1 MDPATQAAVSFGY
14 SGDAMPIRIIRAARS
29 ALGAIFLGLLV
40 ACATTEPAGPGA
52 AVDALPP
59 EARLAEAEAAFGRG
73 EYPAGARLYREAAQR
88 SDDETIAEQATRA
101 AFDHTQLQEAALAA
115 GRWLEIN
122 PTSENAHR
130 YAGITALK
138 LHRLDDAEAQ
148 FGYLLDTIYIS
159 PAAGFLALLPV
170 IGGEG
175 VSTDVAELFRRLS
188 ARHPDVAEGYYAYGS
203 AALRADSFAA
213 ADKAAATAVAKAP
226 YWKPAKMLLAR
237 TRIANGK
244 DEEGLAIARD
254 LVTEPDSDIGTHLEY
269 ALLLSATGRD
279 QEARAMITPY
289 TTGKTVVPGAIRT
302 LGAMELDADNLDA
315 ATAQFENLLAT
326 GAQSY
331 EALYFLGVIA
341 ERRKDTDRAL
351 RYYARVA
358 GGDYNL
364 AAQQRMARIK
374 AEQSGTD
381 AGIAHL
387 DEVARTQ
394 PQLAPDVYSAK
405 AGLLEYRG
413 DARRAAQ
420 VYEEGL
426 SRYPDALELRL
437 NRAFF
442 LERTGKEEAAIRD
455 LRALLAERPGDA
467 HVQNAL
473 GYTLVDHGRNL
484 PEARGLLTAALA
496 QSPDNAATLDSM
508 GWLLYK
514 EGKYTEALD
523 YLKRANESG
532 ADPEIDLHMGEV
544 QWAMGDQKAARETW
558 KAALL
563 KAPDDK
569 RLRERLERAGP

>member
-1 MDPATQAAVSFGY
+1 
-14 SGDAMPIRIIRAARS
+14 MPIRIIRVVRS

-40 ACATTEPAGPGA
+40 ACATTDDPAGPGA
-52 AVDALPP
+52 TGDAVLP
-59 EARLAEAEAAFGRG
+59 EARLAEAEAAFDRSD
-73 EYPAGARLYREAAQR
+73 YPGGARLYREAAQR
-88 SDDETIAEQATRA
+88 SDDEMIAEQATRA
-101 AFDHTQLQEAALAA
+101 AFDHTQLREAALAA
-115 GRWLEIN
+115 SRWLEIN
-122 PTSENAHR
+122 PTNENAHR
-130 YAGITALK
+130 YAGIAALK

-148 FGYLLDTIYIS
+148 FGYLLDTVYMS

-170 IGGEG
+170 IGDEG
-175 VSTDVAELFRRLS
+175 VATDVMELFRRLS
-188 ARHPDVAEGYYAYGS
+188 ARHPNVGEGHYAYGS
-203 AALRADSFAA
+203 AALRADSFAVA
-213 ADKAAATAVAKAP
+213 EKAAETAVAKAP
-226 YWKPAKMLLAR
+226 FWKPAKMLLAR
-237 TRIANGK
+237 TLIANGK
-244 DEEGLAIARD
+244 DEEGLAMARD
-254 LVTEPDSDIGTHLEY
+254 LVTEPDSDLSTHLEY

-279 QEARAMITPY
+279 QEARAMLMPY
-289 TTGKTVVPGAIRT
+289 TTGKTVVPGAIRA

-315 ATAQFENLLAT
+315 AMAQFENLLAT

-351 RYYARVA
+351 RYYSRVA

-364 AAQQRMARIK
+364 AAQQRVARIK

-381 AGIAHL
+381 AGVTHL
-387 DEVARTQ
+387 DELARTQ
-394 PQLAPDVYSAK
+394 PQLAPDVFSAK

-413 DARRAAQ
+413 DTRRAAQ

-442 LERTGKEEAAIRD
+442 LERTGKEDAAIRD

-473 GYTLVDHGRNL
+473 GYTLADNDKSL

-496 QSPDNAATLDSM
+496 QSPDNAATLDSV

-514 EGKYTEALD
+514 EGNYPAALEH
-523 YLKRANESG
+523 LRRANESG
-532 ADPEIDLHMGEV
+532 ADPEIDLHIGEV
-544 QWAMGDQKAARETW
+544 QWAMGDQKAARATW
-558 KAALL
+558 QAALE
-563 KAPDDK
+563 KAPENQK
-569 RLRERLERAGP
+569 LRERIGRAGP

>member
-1 MDPATQAAVSFGY
+1 
-14 SGDAMPIRIIRAARS
+14 MPIRIIRAVRS

-40 ACATTEPAGPGA
+40 ACAATGPAGPGTEA
-52 AVDALPP
+52 DWTLP
-59 EARLAEAEAAFGRG
+59 EARLAEAEAAFERG
-73 EYPAGARLYREAAQR
+73 DYPAGARMYREAAQR

-138 LHRLDDAEAQ
+138 LHRLDDAETQ
-148 FGYLLDTIYIS
+148 FGYLLDTVYMS

-170 IGGEG
+170 IGDEG
-175 VSTDVAELFRRLS
+175 VATDVMELFRRLS
-188 ARHPDVAEGYYAYGS
+188 ARHPDVAEGHYAYGS
-203 AALRADSFAA
+203 AALRADNFAVAEQA
-213 ADKAAATAVAKAP
+213 AETAVAKAP
-226 YWKPAKMLLAR
+226 FWKPAKMLLAR

-254 LVTEPDSDIGTHLEY
+254 LVTAPDSDVGTHLEY

-279 QEARAMITPY
+279 QEARAMLTPY

-315 ATAQFENLLAT
+315 ATVQFENLLAT

-341 ERRKDTDRAL
+341 ERRKDTERAL
-351 RYYARVA
+351 RYYSRVA

-364 AAQQRMARIK
+364 AAQQRVARIK
-374 AEQSGTD
+374 TEQSGTE
-381 AGIAHL
+381 AGVAHL
-387 DEVARTQ
+387 DELARTQ

-413 DARRAAQ
+413 DTRRAAQ
-420 VYEEGL
+420 VFDEGL
-426 SRYPDALELRL
+426 ARYPDALELRL

-442 LERTGKEEAAIRD
+442 LERTGKEDAAIRD

-473 GYTLVDHGRNL
+473 GYTLADHGKSL
-484 PEARGLLTAALA
+484 PEARGLITAALA

-514 EGKYTEALD
+514 EGKYTAALD
-523 YLKRANESG
+523 HLQRAKESG
-532 ADPEIDLHMGEV
+532 ADPEIDLHIGEV
-544 QWAMGDQKAARETW
+544 QWAMGEQKAARETW
-558 KAALL
+558 QAALAR
-563 KAPDDK
+563 APENK
-569 RLRERLERAGP
+569 KLRERLERAGP

>member
-1 MDPATQAAVSFGY
+1 M
-14 SGDAMPIRIIRAARS
+14 
-29 ALGAIFLGLLV
+29 L
-40 ACATTEPAGPGA
+40 
-52 AVDALPP
+52 P
-59 EARLAEAEAAFGRG
+59 EARLVEAEAAFDRG
-73 EYPAGARLYREAAQR
+73 DYPAGARMYREAAQR
-88 SDDETIAEQATRA
+88 SEDETVAEQATRA
-101 AFDHTQLQEAALAA
+101 AFDHSQLQEAALAA

-148 FGYLLDTIYIS
+148 FGYLLDTVYMS

-188 ARHPDVAEGYYAYGS
+188 ARHPNVAEGYYAYGS
-203 AALRADSFAA
+203 AALRADSFAV
-213 ADKAAATAVAKAP
+213 ADQAAATAVAKAP

-244 DEEGLAIARD
+244 EEEGLAIARD
-254 LVTEPDSDIGTHLEY
+254 LVTAPDSDIGTHLEY

-279 QEARAMITPY
+279 QEARAMLTPY

-302 LGAMELDADNLDA
+302 LGAMELEADNLDA
-315 ATAQFENLLAT
+315 ATLQFENLLAT

-331 EALYFLGVIA
+331 EALYFLGVIS

-351 RYYARVA
+351 RYYGRVA
-358 GGDYNL
+358 GGDYGL
-364 AAQQRMARIK
+364 AAQQRVARIK

-381 AGIAHL
+381 AGVAHL

-437 NRAFF
+437 NRVFV
-442 LERTGKEEAAIRD
+442 LERTGKDEAAIRD

-473 GYTLVDHGRNL
+473 GYTLVDHGKNL
-484 PEARGLLTAALA
+484 PEARVLITAALT

-508 GWLLYK
+508 GWLLYR

-532 ADPEIDLHMGEV
+532 ADPEIDLHIGEV
-544 QWAMGDQKAARETW
+544 QWAMGDQKAARATW
-558 KAALL
+558 TAALL
-563 KAPDDK
+563 KAPEDK
-569 RLRERLERAGP
+569 KLRERLERAGP

>member
-1 MDPATQAAVSFGY
+1 M
-14 SGDAMPIRIIRAARS
+14 
-29 ALGAIFLGLLV
+29 L
-40 ACATTEPAGPGA
+40 
-52 AVDALPP
+52 P
-59 EARLAEAEAAFGRG
+59 EARLVEAEAAFDRG
-73 EYPAGARLYREAAQR
+73 EYPAGARMYREAAQR
-88 SDDETIAEQATRA
+88 SDDETVAEQATRA
-101 AFDHTQLQEAALAA
+101 AFDHVQLQEAALAA
-115 GRWLEIN
+115 RRWLEIN

-148 FGYLLDTIYIS
+148 FGYLLDTIYMS
-159 PAAGFLALLPV
+159 PAAGFLALAPV
-170 IGGEG
+170 IGDEG
-175 VSTDVAELFRRLS
+175 VPTDVAELFRRLS
-188 ARHPDVAEGYYAYGS
+188 ARHPNVAEGYYAYGS
-203 AALRADSFAA
+203 AALRADSFAVADQA
-213 ADKAAATAVAKAP
+213 ATTAVAKAP

-237 TRIANGK
+237 TRIASGK
-244 DEEGLAIARD
+244 EEEGLAMARD
-254 LVTEPDSDIGTHLEY
+254 LVTDPDSDIGTHLEY

-279 QEARAMITPY
+279 QEARAMLTPY

-302 LGAMELDADNLDA
+302 LGAMELEADNLDA

-341 ERRKDTDRAL
+341 ERRKDTERAL

-358 GGDYNL
+358 GGDYSL
-364 AAQQRMARIK
+364 AAQQRVARIK

-381 AGIAHL
+381 AGVAHL

-394 PQLAPDVYSAK
+394 PQLAPDIYSAK

-426 SRYPDALELRL
+426 TRYPDALDLRL
-437 NRAFF
+437 NRVFF
-442 LERTGKEEAAIRD
+442 LERAGKEEVAIRD

-473 GYTLVDHGRNL
+473 GYTLVDHGKNL
-484 PEARGLLTAALA
+484 PEARSLITAALA

-508 GWLLYK
+508 GWLLYR

-523 YLKRANESG
+523 YLNRANESG
-532 ADPEIDLHMGEV
+532 ADPEIDLHIGEV

-563 KAPDDK
+563 KSPEDK
-569 RLRERLERAGP
+569 NLRERLERAGP

>member
-1 MDPATQAAVSFGY
+1 
-14 SGDAMPIRIIRAARS
+14 MPIRIIRAVRS

-40 ACATTEPAGPGA
+40 ACAATTPAGPGA
-52 AVDALPP
+52 AGDALPP
-59 EARLAEAEAAFGRG
+59 EARLADAEAAFGRG

-175 VSTDVAELFRRLS
+175 VSTDVVELFRRLS

-213 ADKAAATAVAKAP
+213 ADQAAATAVAKAP

-364 AAQQRMARIK
+364 AAQQRVARIK

-484 PEARGLLTAALA
+484 PEARGLITAALA

-523 YLKRANESG
+523 YLQRANESG
-532 ADPEIDLHMGEV
+532 ADPEIDLHIGEV

-563 KAPDDK
+563 KAPEDK
-569 RLRERLERAGP
+569 QLRERLERAGP

>member
-1 MDPATQAAVSFGY
+1 VSFGY
-14 SGDAMPIRIIRAARS
+14 SADAMPIRIIRASRS

-40 ACATTEPAGPGA
+40 ACAATDPAGPGDSDEA
-52 AVDALPP
+52 MLP
-59 EARLAEAEAAFGRG
+59 EARLAEAEAAFDRG
-73 EYPAGARLYREAAQR
+73 DYPAGARMYREAAQR
-88 SDDETIAEQATRA
+88 SDDEMVAEQATRA

-130 YAGITALK
+130 YAGIAALK

-148 FGYLLDTIYIS
+148 FSYLLDTVYIS

-170 IGGEG
+170 IGDEG
-175 VSTDVAELFRRLS
+175 VATDVMELFRRLS
-188 ARHPDVAEGYYAYGS
+188 ARHPGVGEGHYAYGS
-203 AALRADSFAA
+203 AALRADNFAA
-213 ADKAAATAVAKAP
+213 AEKSAETAVAKAP
-226 YWKPAKMLLAR
+226 FWKPAKMLLAR
-237 TRIANGK
+237 TRIATGR

-254 LVTEPDSDIGTHLEY
+254 LVTAPDADVSTHLEY

-279 QEARAMITPY
+279 QEARAMLTPY

-315 ATAQFENLLAT
+315 ASAQFENLLAT

-341 ERRKDTDRAL
+341 ERRKDTERAL
-351 RYYARVA
+351 RYYSRVA
-358 GGDYNL
+358 GGDYNM
-364 AAQQRMARIK
+364 AAQQRVARIK
-374 AEQSGTD
+374 TETSGTD
-381 AGIAHL
+381 AGVTHL
-387 DEVARTQ
+387 DELARTQ
-394 PQLAPDVYSAK
+394 PQLAPAVYSAK

-420 VYEEGL
+420 VFEEGL
-426 SRYPDALELRL
+426 ARYPDALELRL

-442 LERTGKEEAAIRD
+442 LERTGKDDAAIRD

-473 GYTLVDHGRNL
+473 GYTLADTGKNL
-484 PEARGLLTAALA
+484 PEARELLTAALA

-514 EGKYTEALD
+514 EGNYAAALD
-523 YLKRANESG
+523 HLQRASQSG
-532 ADPEIDLHMGEV
+532 ADPEIDLHIGEV
-544 QWAMGDQKAARETW
+544 QWAMGDQKAARATW
-558 KAALL
+558 QAALE
-563 KAPDDK
+563 KAPANEKLRK
-569 RLRERLERAGP
+569 RIERAGP

>member
-1 MDPATQAAVSFGY
+1 
-14 SGDAMPIRIIRAARS
+14 MPIRIIRASRS

-40 ACATTEPAGPGA
+40 ACVATDPAGPGA
-52 AVDALPP
+52 TDDAMPP
-59 EARLAEAEAAFGRG
+59 EARLAAAEAAFDRDD
-73 EYPAGARLYREAAQR
+73 YPTGARLYREAAQR
-88 SDDETIAEQATRA
+88 SDDEMTAEQATRA
-101 AFDHTQLQEAALAA
+101 AFDHGQLREAALAA
-115 GRWLEIN
+115 KRWLEIN

-130 YAGITALK
+130 YAGIAALK

-148 FGYLLDTIYIS
+148 FGYLLDTVYMS

-170 IGGEG
+170 IGDEG
-175 VSTDVAELFRRLS
+175 VSTDVMELFRRLS
-188 ARHPDVAEGYYAYGS
+188 ARHPGVGEGLYAYGS
-203 AALRADSFAA
+203 AALRADNFAVAEQA
-213 ADKAAATAVAKAP
+213 AETAVARAP

-244 DEEGLAIARD
+244 DEEGLAMARD

-279 QEARAMITPY
+279 QEARAMLTPY
-289 TTGKTVVPGAIRT
+289 TTGKTVVPGAIRA

-315 ATAQFENLLAT
+315 ATAQFENLLTT

-341 ERRKDTDRAL
+341 ERRKDTERAM
-351 RYYARVA
+351 RYYVRVT

-364 AAQQRMARIK
+364 AAQQRVARIK

-381 AGIAHL
+381 AGVAHL
-387 DEVARTQ
+387 DELARTQ
-394 PQLAPDVYSAK
+394 PQLAPDVFSAK

-413 DARRAAQ
+413 DTRRAAQ

-442 LERTGKEEAAIRD
+442 LERTGREDAAIRD

-473 GYTLVDHGRNL
+473 GYTLADHGKSL
-484 PEARGLLTAALA
+484 PEAHVLLTAALA

-514 EGKYTEALD
+514 EGNYPAALD
-523 YLKRANESG
+523 HLQRASKSG
-532 ADPEIDLHMGEV
+532 ADPEIDLHIGEV
-544 QWAMGDQKAARETW
+544 QWAMGDQQAARATW
-558 KAALL
+558 KAALA
-563 KAPDDK
+563 KAPENRK
-569 RLRERLERAGP
+569 LRERMERAGP

>member
-1 MDPATQAAVSFGY
+1 VSFGY
-14 SGDAMPIRIIRAARS
+14 SADAMPIRIIRVCRS

-40 ACATTEPAGPGA
+40 ACAATDTVSPGDAG
-52 AVDALPP
+52 DEILP
-59 EARLAEAEAAFGRG
+59 EARLAGAEAAFDRG
-73 EYPAGARLYREAAQR
+73 EYPAGARMYREAAQR
-88 SDDETIAEQATRA
+88 SDDEMIAEQATRA
-101 AFDHTQLQEAALAA
+101 AFDHTQLREAALAA
-115 GRWLEIN
+115 DRWLEIN

-130 YAGITALK
+130 YAGIVALK

-148 FGYLLDTIYIS
+148 FGYLLDTVYIS

-170 IGGEG
+170 IGDEG
-175 VSTDVAELFRRLS
+175 VATDVMELFRRLS
-188 ARHPDVAEGYYAYGS
+188 ARHPGVGEGHYAYGS
-203 AALRADSFAA
+203 AALRADNFAVA
-213 ADKAAATAVAKAP
+213 GKSAETAVAKAP
-226 YWKPAKMLLAR
+226 FWKPAKMLRAR
-237 TRIANGK
+237 TLIATGK
-244 DEEGLAIARD
+244 DDEGLAIAHD
-254 LVTEPDSDIGTHLEY
+254 LVTAPDSDVGTHLEY

-279 QEARAMITPY
+279 QEARAMLTPY

-315 ATAQFENLLAT
+315 ASVQFENLLAT

-351 RYYARVA
+351 RYYSRVA

-364 AAQQRMARIK
+364 AAQQRVARIK

-381 AGIAHL
+381 AGVTHL
-387 DEVARTQ
+387 DELARTQ
-394 PQLAPDVYSAK
+394 PQLAPAVFSAK

-413 DARRAAQ
+413 DTRRAAQ
-420 VYEEGL
+420 VFEEGL
-426 SRYPDALELRL
+426 ARYPDALELRL

-442 LERTGKEEAAIRD
+442 LERTGKEDAAVRD

-473 GYTLVDHGRNL
+473 GYTLADSGRNL
-484 PEARGLLTAALA
+484 PEARELLTAALA

-514 EGKYTEALD
+514 EGNYPAALD
-523 YLKRANESG
+523 HLQRANESG
-532 ADPEIDLHMGEV
+532 ADPEIDLHIGEV
-544 QWAMGDQKAARETW
+544 QWAMGDQNAARATW
-558 KAALL
+558 KAALE
-563 KAPDDK
+563 KAPANEK
-569 RLRERLERAGP
+569 LRTRIERAGP